1 MLGAPVAAPDYRV
14 NPIFPPSLA
23 PNSQSVKVLVAL
35 KLCDGHR
42 SVKRHR
48 DRRRSPHYGPIAG
61 HAAHR
66 RVQASAASNV
76 ATSDIL
82 FLAWIVR
89 RIDIGDRKRPLAVN
103 LNDGFGCGPSVMIHL
118 GWRFSKASRPKQFAF
133 LGVEF
138 VSHPDV
144 EITGEHGNILGSRVI
159 MSGKFVFCR
168 KL

>member
-1 MLGAPVAAPDYRV
+1 MLGAQVAAHDYRV

-61 HAAHR
+61 HATPAHR

-89 RIDIGDRKRPLAVN
+89 RIDIGDRKRPFAVN

-133 LGVEF
+133 LGVSLSPIPMWKSPEST
-138 VSHPDV
+138 VTYSEV
-144 EITGEHGNILGSRVI
+144 G
-159 MSGKFVFCR
+159 
-168 KL
+168 